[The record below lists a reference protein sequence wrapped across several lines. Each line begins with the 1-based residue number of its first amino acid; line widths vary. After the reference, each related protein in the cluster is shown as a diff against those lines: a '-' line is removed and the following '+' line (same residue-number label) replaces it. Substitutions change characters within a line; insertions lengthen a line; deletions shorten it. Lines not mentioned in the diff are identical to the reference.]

1 MRFNT
6 IFYCIGQGLKNIR
19 RHLLFTLASVATIT
33 ACVFLFSVVYCVL
46 VNLRYTMETVEET
59 VGITVFFDKGLSE
72 EEIQNIGDQIGEREE
87 VREMNY
93 ISGDEAWQIFS
104 EDYLRGAEE
113 LAEGF
118 AEDNPLADMA
128 SYEIFLNNVEDQA
141 EFVSWL
147 QQVPGVRRV
156 NASSIAAGGMIDLN
170 NAVGYVSIGL
180 IGILLCV
187 SVFLIHNAISMAIS
201 ARRDEIRIMRL
212 VGATKSFI
220 RTPFLVEGLFIGLLG
235 AAIPLGLIFF
245 LYGRVIGY
253 MASNMSVLFGF
264 LSFLPIQEIMK
275 VLLPVAAALGVGI
288 GLLGSATSV
297 RRHLKV

>member
-1 MRFNT
+1 M
-6 IFYCIGQGLKNIR
+6 
-19 RHLLFTLASVATIT
+19 FTLASVATIT

-59 VGITVFFDKGLSE
+59 VGITVFFDNGLSE

-245 LYGRVIGY
+245 PYGRVIGY

>member
-1 MRFNT
+1 MRLNT

-19 RHLLFTLASVATIT
+19 RHLLFTLASIATIT
-33 ACVFLFSVVYCVL
+33 ACVLLFSVVYCVL
-46 VNLRYTMETVEET
+46 VNLRYTMQTVEET
-59 VGITVFFDKGLSE
+59 VGITVFFDKDLSE
-72 EEIQNIGDQIGEREE
+72 DEIQKIGAQIGERPEI
-87 VREMNY
+87 REMRFV
-93 ISGDEAWQIFS
+93 SGDEAWEIFS
-104 EDYLRGAEE
+104 QDYLEGAEE
-113 LAEGF
+113 MADDF
-118 AEDNPLADMA
+118 AQDNPLANMA
-128 SYEIFLNNVEDQA
+128 SYEIFLNNVEDQE

-147 QQVPGVRRV
+147 QTVPGVRRV

-212 VGATKSFI
+212 VGATKAFI

-235 AAIPLGLIFF
+235 AAIPLGLVFF

-253 MASNMSVLFGF
+253 MEDNLAILAGF
-264 LSFLPIQEIMK
+264 MSFLPVQEIMK